1 MDYMKNFIEY
11 VGVRNLIIFGAIL
24 VALIIFMIVYH
35 SIKLKI
41 YRQEILD
48 LQNQINGIKTL
59 PLQYRLGRVQ
69 SIAKNMPEVAEE
81 YEQFTKDFEK
91 ITEFQKN
98 ELGVLVNEVDESLFY
113 GKTRGIKKKLTLI
126 HEMTQ
131 RYDHDAKDLL
141 TRIEKVTEIENIQ
154 RVEIIRVK
162 GKYREVGNEYEK
174 IRVKVEEFVPHA
186 LEMFKELDDDFVKLE
201 TLMNNQMFAD
211 AKNFTEEIEN
221 RIDSLQENL
230 KDLPSYVYV
239 VSDLL
244 PSKIDKVDELIT
256 SLEGDEYALEEMNIA
271 ARRQEVD
278 KQMEESIAH
287 VKNVDIKGAAEVL
300 EPLTGLIEEL
310 VIDLGKELDS
320 YKQFKEKWR
329 ESYNELQRLTDV
341 YQNTMK
347 EYRRLF
353 TEFVIDEEEV
363 VISKKYEEFKQ
374 IQEDANDLIE
384 QMESGHFAYANMLE
398 HVENLYDRMMQHD
411 TYLEEF
417 EKQKED
423 IETKN
428 QKTEELLENINI
440 VLLEIKSEIKNEHL
454 PLVNDSY
461 RDYIADSYNK
471 VEEIKRFK
479 AHKPVVL
486 NELCAKVEG
495 ARDVIYKLYDN
506 VHNMIVTAGMVED
519 AIVYANR
526 YRSMFLE
533 VNTELTKAEVLFRNG
548 EYRNALQ
555 VAVDILERLEP
566 GKYEELIKRKEIKSA
581 NVDPVSRTLN
591 KKALKND

>member
-1 MDYMKNFIEY
+1 MDYINKLIQY
-11 VGVRNLIIFGAIL
+11 IGIRNLIIFGAIL
-24 VALIIFMIVYH
+24 IILIIISIVYH
-35 SIKLKI
+35 SLRLKV
-41 YRQEILD
+41 YRQEIYD
-48 LQNQINGIKTL
+48 LENQINGIKTL

-69 SIAKNMPEVAEE
+69 SIAKNMPEVAEQ

-98 ELGVLVNEVDESLFY
+98 ELGVLVNDVDESLFY
-113 GKTRGIKKKLTLI
+113 GKSRGVNKKLMKI
-126 HEMTQ
+126 QEMTK

-141 TRIEKVTEIENIQ
+141 ARIEKVTEIENIQ

-162 GKYREVGNEYEK
+162 EKYRQVGNEYDK
-174 IRVKVEEFVPHA
+174 IRIKVEEFVPHV
-186 LEMFKELDDDFVKLE
+186 LELFKGLDDDFVKLE

-211 AKNFTEEIEN
+211 AKTFTIEIEQ
-221 RIDSLQENL
+221 RINDLHENL

-244 PSKIDKVDELIT
+244 PSKITKVDELIA
-256 SLEGDEYALEEMNIA
+256 SLEGDDYAL
-271 ARRQEVD
+271 
-278 KQMEESIAH
+278 KQMDVSKRRSDVDAQMKESIAF
-287 VKNVDIKGAAEVL
+287 VKNVDIKGAASVL

-310 VIDLGKELDS
+310 VIDLSKELES
-320 YKQFKEKWR
+320 FKQFKAQWG
-329 ESYNELQRLTDV
+329 ESYDNLERLTKRYITV
-341 YQNTMK
+341 MK
-347 EYRRLF
+347 EYKELI
-353 TEFVIDEEEV
+353 TQFVVDDEEV
-363 VISKKYEEFKQ
+363 VINKKYEEFKV
-374 IQEDANDLIE
+374 IQSDAKALLE
-384 QMESGHFAYANMLE
+384 QMQSGEFIYADM
-398 HVENLYDRMMQHD
+398 VGRIENLQERMSKHD
-411 TYLEEF
+411 DYLEEF
-417 EKQKED
+417 EQQKET
-423 IETKN
+423 IEKKN
-428 QKTEELLENINI
+428 LEAEELLENINI

-479 AHKPVVL
+479 AKKPIVL
-486 NELCAKVEG
+486 NELIAKVEG

-506 VHNMIVTAGMVED
+506 VHNLIVTASMVED

-566 GKYEELIKRKEIKSA
+566 GKYEQLIKRKEIKSA
-581 NVDPVSRTLN
+581 
-591 KKALKND
+591 

>member
-11 VGVRNLIIFGAIL
+11 VGVRNLIIFGTIL

-113 GKTRGIKKKLTLI
+113 GKTHGIKKKFALI
-126 HEMTQ
+126 REMTQ

-141 TRIEKVTEIENIQ
+141 ARIEKVTEIENIQ

-278 KQMEESIAH
+278 EQMEESIAH

-347 EYRRLF
+347 EYRRLI
-353 TEFVIDEEEV
+353 TEFVIEEEEV

-374 IQEDANDLIE
+374 IQKDANDLIE

-411 TYLEEF
+411 AYLEEF
-417 EKQKED
+417 KKQKED
-423 IETKN
+423 IDTKN

-479 AHKPVVL
+479 TYKPVVL

-581 NVDPVSRTLN
+581 
-591 KKALKND
+591 

>member
-113 GKTRGIKKKLTLI
+113 GKTHGIKKKFALI
-126 HEMTQ
+126 REMTQ

-141 TRIEKVTEIENIQ
+141 ARIEKVTEIENIQ

-278 KQMEESIAH
+278 EQMEESIAH

-347 EYRRLF
+347 EYRRLI

-374 IQEDANDLIE
+374 IQKDANDLIE

-398 HVENLYDRMMQHD
+398 HVETLYDRMMQHD

-581 NVDPVSRTLN
+581 
-591 KKALKND
+591 

>member
-11 VGVRNLIIFGAIL
+11 VGVGNLIIFGAIL

-113 GKTRGIKKKLTLI
+113 GKTHGIKKKLALI

-347 EYRRLF
+347 EYRRLI

-374 IQEDANDLIE
+374 IQKDANDLIE

-398 HVENLYDRMMQHD
+398 HVENLYDRMMEHD

-417 EKQKED
+417 KKQKED

-581 NVDPVSRTLN
+581 
-591 KKALKND
+591 

>member
-11 VGVRNLIIFGAIL
+11 VGVRNLIIFGTIL

-48 LQNQINGIKTL
+48 LQNQINGIKTR

-113 GKTRGIKKKLTLI
+113 GKTHGIKKKFALI
-126 HEMTQ
+126 REMTQ

-141 TRIEKVTEIENIQ
+141 ARIEKVTEIENIQ

-186 LEMFKELDDDFVKLE
+186 LEMFKELDDDFVKLK

-347 EYRRLF
+347 EYRRLI

-374 IQEDANDLIE
+374 IQKDANDLIE

-411 TYLEEF
+411 AYLEEF
-417 EKQKED
+417 KKQKED
-423 IETKN
+423 IDTKN

-479 AHKPVVL
+479 THKPVVL

-581 NVDPVSRTLN
+581 
-591 KKALKND
+591 

>member
-11 VGVRNLIIFGAIL
+11 VGVRNLIIFGTIL

-113 GKTRGIKKKLTLI
+113 GKTHGIKKKFALI
-126 HEMTQ
+126 REMTQ

-141 TRIEKVTEIENIQ
+141 ARIEKVTEIENIQ

-174 IRVKVEEFVPHA
+174 IRVKVEEFVPHV

-278 KQMEESIAH
+278 EQMEESIAH

-347 EYRRLF
+347 EYRRLI

-374 IQEDANDLIE
+374 IQKDANDLIE

-411 TYLEEF
+411 AYLEEF
-417 EKQKED
+417 KKQKED
-423 IETKN
+423 IDTKN

-479 AHKPVVL
+479 TYKPVVL

-581 NVDPVSRTLN
+581 
-591 KKALKND
+591 

>member
-113 GKTRGIKKKLTLI
+113 GKTHGIKKKLALI

-581 NVDPVSRTLN
+581 
-591 KKALKND
+591 

>member
-11 VGVRNLIIFGAIL
+11 VGVRNLIIFGTIL
-24 VALIIFMIVYH
+24 AALIIFMIVYH

-581 NVDPVSRTLN
+581 
-591 KKALKND
+591 

>member
-11 VGVRNLIIFGAIL
+11 VGVRNLIIFGTIL

-41 YRQEILD
+41 YRQGILD

-113 GKTRGIKKKLTLI
+113 GKTHGIKKKFALI
-126 HEMTQ
+126 REMTQ

-141 TRIEKVTEIENIQ
+141 ARIEKVTEIENIQ

-347 EYRRLF
+347 EYRRLI

-374 IQEDANDLIE
+374 IQKDANDLIE

-411 TYLEEF
+411 AYLEEF
-417 EKQKED
+417 KKQKED
-423 IETKN
+423 IDTKN

-479 AHKPVVL
+479 THKPVVL

-581 NVDPVSRTLN
+581 
-591 KKALKND
+591 

>member
-11 VGVRNLIIFGAIL
+11 VGVRNLIIFGTIL

-113 GKTRGIKKKLTLI
+113 GKTHGIKKKFALI
-126 HEMTQ
+126 REMTQ

-141 TRIEKVTEIENIQ
+141 ARIEKVTEIENIQ

-221 RIDSLQENL
+221 RIDSFQENL

-256 SLEGDEYALEEMNIA
+256 SLEGDEYALEEMNIV

-347 EYRRLF
+347 EYRRLI

-374 IQEDANDLIE
+374 IQKDANDLIE

-411 TYLEEF
+411 AYLEEF
-417 EKQKED
+417 KKQKED
-423 IETKN
+423 IDTKN

-479 AHKPVVL
+479 THKPVVL

-581 NVDPVSRTLN
+581 
-591 KKALKND
+591 

>member
-11 VGVRNLIIFGAIL
+11 VGVRNLIIFGTIL

-35 SIKLKI
+35 SIQLKI

-113 GKTRGIKKKLTLI
+113 GKTHGIKKKFALI
-126 HEMTQ
+126 REMTQ

-141 TRIEKVTEIENIQ
+141 ARIEKVTEIENIQ

-278 KQMEESIAH
+278 EQMEESIAH

-347 EYRRLF
+347 EYRRLI

-374 IQEDANDLIE
+374 IQKDANDLIE

-411 TYLEEF
+411 AYLEEF
-417 EKQKED
+417 KKQKED
-423 IETKN
+423 IDTKN

-479 AHKPVVL
+479 TYKPVVL

-581 NVDPVSRTLN
+581 
-591 KKALKND
+591 

>member
-113 GKTRGIKKKLTLI
+113 GKTHGIKKKFALI
-126 HEMTQ
+126 REMTQ

-141 TRIEKVTEIENIQ
+141 ARIEKVTEIENIQ

-174 IRVKVEEFVPHA
+174 IRVKVEEFVPHV

-221 RIDSLQENL
+221 RIDSFQENL

-278 KQMEESIAH
+278 EQMEESIAH

-347 EYRRLF
+347 EYRRLI

-374 IQEDANDLIE
+374 IQKDANDLIE

-411 TYLEEF
+411 AYLEEF
-417 EKQKED
+417 KKQKED
-423 IETKN
+423 IDTKN

-479 AHKPVVL
+479 THKPVVL

-581 NVDPVSRTLN
+581 
-591 KKALKND
+591 

>member
-113 GKTRGIKKKLTLI
+113 GKTHGIKKKFALI
-126 HEMTQ
+126 REMTQ

-141 TRIEKVTEIENIQ
+141 ARIEKVTEIENIQ

-186 LEMFKELDDDFVKLE
+186 LEMFKELDDDFVELE

-278 KQMEESIAH
+278 EQMEESIAH

-341 YQNTMK
+341 YQKTMK
-347 EYRRLF
+347 EYRRLI

-374 IQEDANDLIE
+374 IQKDANDLIE

-411 TYLEEF
+411 AYLEEF
-417 EKQKED
+417 KKQKED
-423 IETKN
+423 IDTKN

-479 AHKPVVL
+479 TYKPVVL

-506 VHNMIVTAGMVED
+506 IHNMIVTAGMVED

-581 NVDPVSRTLN
+581 
-591 KKALKND
+591 

>member
-1 MDYMKNFIEY
+1 MEYMKNFIQY
-11 VGVRNLIIFGAIL
+11 VGVRNLIIFASIL
-24 VALIIFMIVYH
+24 IALIIFMIIYH
-35 SIKLKI
+35 QVKLNM
-41 YRQEILD
+41 YRQELLD

-69 SIAKNMPEVAEE
+69 SIAKNMPEVVEQ
-81 YEQFTKDFEK
+81 YEQFTEDFEK

-98 ELGVLVNEVDESLFY
+98 ELGVLVDEVDAALFY
-113 GKTRGIKKKLTLI
+113 RKTRGVKKNLALI
-126 HEMTQ
+126 REMTQ
-131 RYDHDAKDLL
+131 RYDHDAKNLL
-141 TRIEKVTEIENIQ
+141 ARIEKVTEIENIQ

-162 GKYREVGNEYEK
+162 GKYREAANEYEK
-174 IRVKVEEFVPHA
+174 IRIKVEEFVPHV

-211 AKNFTEEIEN
+211 AKKFTEEIEN
-221 RIDSLQENL
+221 RIDSLYANL

-244 PSKIDKVDELIT
+244 PSKIDKVDELIS
-256 SLEGDEYALEEMNIA
+256 SLEGDDYALEEMKIA
-271 ARRQEVD
+271 TRRQEVD
-278 KQMEESIAH
+278 EQMEESIVQ
-287 VKNVDIKGAAEVL
+287 VKNVDIKAAAQVL

-310 VIDLGKELDS
+310 VIDLSKELDS

-329 ESYNELQRLTDV
+329 ESYNELQRLTEI
-341 YQNTMK
+341 YQQVMK
-347 EYRRLF
+347 EYRRLT

-363 VISKKYEEFKQ
+363 VISKKYEEFRQ
-374 IQEDANDLIE
+374 IQNDANHLIE
-384 QMESGHFAYANMLE
+384 QMELGHFAYADMLD
-398 HVENLYDRMMQHD
+398 HVVDLYDRMMKHD
-411 TYLEEF
+411 AYLEEF

-423 IETKN
+423 IENKN
-428 QKTEELLENINI
+428 KEAEELLENINI

-461 RDYIADSYNK
+461 RNYITDSYNK

-506 VHNMIVTAGMVED
+506 VHNMIVTAGMVDD

-581 NVDPVSRTLN
+581 
-591 KKALKND
+591 

>member
-11 VGVRNLIIFGAIL
+11 VGVKNLIIFGAIL

-581 NVDPVSRTLN
+581 
-591 KKALKND
+591 

>member
-113 GKTRGIKKKLTLI
+113 GKTHGIKKKFALI
-126 HEMTQ
+126 REMTQ

-141 TRIEKVTEIENIQ
+141 ARIEKVTEIENIQ

-278 KQMEESIAH
+278 EQMEESIAH

-347 EYRRLF
+347 EYRRLI

-374 IQEDANDLIE
+374 IQKDANDLIE

-411 TYLEEF
+411 AYLEEF
-417 EKQKED
+417 KKQKED
-423 IETKN
+423 IDTKN

-479 AHKPVVL
+479 THKPVVL

-495 ARDVIYKLYDN
+495 ARDVIYKLYYN

-581 NVDPVSRTLN
+581 
-591 KKALKND
+591 

>member
-1 MDYMKNFIEY
+1 MDYMKELIQY
-11 VGVRNLIIFGAIL
+11 IGIRNLVIFASIL
-24 VALIIFMIVYH
+24 IVLIIFMIIYH
-35 SIKLKI
+35 SVRLKV
-41 YRQEILD
+41 YRQEILE
-48 LQNQINGIKTL
+48 LENQINGIKTL

-69 SIAKNMPEVAEE
+69 SIAKNMPEVVEQYEE
-81 YEQFTKDFEK
+81 FTKDFEK

-98 ELGVLVNEVDESLFY
+98 ELGVLVDEVDAALFY
-113 GKTRGIKKKLTLI
+113 GKSHGVKKKLAMI
-126 HEMTQ
+126 QEMTQ

-141 TRIEKVTEIENIQ
+141 ARIEKVTEIENIQ
-154 RVEIIRVK
+154 RIEIIRVK
-162 GKYREVGNEYEK
+162 EKYRQVGNEYDK
-174 IRVKVEEFVPHA
+174 IRIKVEEFVPHA

-211 AKNFTEEIEN
+211 AKKFTEEIEN
-221 RIDSLQENL
+221 RIDSLHENL
-230 KDLPSYVYV
+230 KDFPSYVYV

-244 PSKIDKVDELIT
+244 PSKITKVDELIA
-256 SLEGDEYALEEMNIA
+256 SLEGDDYALEEMKVA

-278 KQMEESIAH
+278 EQMEESIAQ
-287 VKNVDIKGAAEVL
+287 VKNVDIKAAAEVL

-310 VIDLGKELDS
+310 VIDLSKELDS

-329 ESYNELQRLTDV
+329 ESYNELQRLTGM
-341 YQNTMK
+341 YQQTMK
-347 EYRRLF
+347 EYRRLI

-363 VISKKYEEFKQ
+363 VINKKHEEFIQ
-374 IQEDANDLIE
+374 IQNAANDLIE
-384 QMESGHFAYANMLE
+384 QMESGHFAYADMLE
-398 HVENLYDRMMQHD
+398 HVESLYERMMAHD
-411 TYLEEF
+411 AYLEEF
-417 EKQKED
+417 EKQKEE
-423 IETKN
+423 IEKKN
-428 QKTEELLENINI
+428 QEAEELIENINI

-461 RDYIADSYNK
+461 RDYITDSYNK

-581 NVDPVSRTLN
+581 
-591 KKALKND
+591 

>member
-113 GKTRGIKKKLTLI
+113 GKTHGIKKKFALI
-126 HEMTQ
+126 REMTQ

-141 TRIEKVTEIENIQ
+141 ARIEKVTEIENIQ

-278 KQMEESIAH
+278 EQMEESIAH
-287 VKNVDIKGAAEVL
+287 VKNVDIKDAAEVL

-347 EYRRLF
+347 EYRRLI

-374 IQEDANDLIE
+374 IQKDANDLIE

-411 TYLEEF
+411 AYLEEF
-417 EKQKED
+417 KKQKED
-423 IETKN
+423 TDTKN

-479 AHKPVVL
+479 THKPVVL

-581 NVDPVSRTLN
+581 
-591 KKALKND
+591 

>member
-11 VGVRNLIIFGAIL
+11 VGVRNLIIFGTIL

-113 GKTRGIKKKLTLI
+113 GKTHGIKKKFALI
-126 HEMTQ
+126 REMTQ

-141 TRIEKVTEIENIQ
+141 ARIEKVTEIENIQ
-154 RVEIIRVK
+154 CVEIIRVK

-347 EYRRLF
+347 EYRRLI

-374 IQEDANDLIE
+374 IQKDANDLIE

-411 TYLEEF
+411 AYLEEF
-417 EKQKED
+417 KKQKED
-423 IETKN
+423 IDTKN

-479 AHKPVVL
+479 THKPVVL

-581 NVDPVSRTLN
+581 
-591 KKALKND
+591 

>member
-1 MDYMKNFIEY
+1 MGYMKNFIEY

-48 LQNQINGIKTL
+48 LENQINGIKTL

-113 GKTRGIKKKLTLI
+113 GKTHGIKKKLALI

-131 RYDHDAKDLL
+131 HYDHDAKDLL

-174 IRVKVEEFVPHA
+174 IRIKVEEFVPNV

-211 AKNFTEEIEN
+211 AKNFTEEIED

-239 VSDLL
+239 VSELL

-278 KQMEESIAH
+278 EQMEKSIAH
-287 VKNVDIKGAAEVL
+287 VKNVDIKGVAEVL

-341 YQNTMK
+341 YQKTMK
-347 EYRRLF
+347 EYRRLI

-374 IQEDANDLIE
+374 IQKDANDLIE

-411 TYLEEF
+411 AYLEEF

-423 IETKN
+423 IDTKN

-581 NVDPVSRTLN
+581 
-591 KKALKND
+591 

>member
-113 GKTRGIKKKLTLI
+113 GKTHGIKKKFALI
-126 HEMTQ
+126 REMTQ

-141 TRIEKVTEIENIQ
+141 ARIEKVTEIENIQ

-347 EYRRLF
+347 EYRRLI

-374 IQEDANDLIE
+374 IQKDANDLIE

-398 HVENLYDRMMQHD
+398 HVETLYDRMMQHD

-428 QKTEELLENINI
+428 QKTKELLENINI

-461 RDYIADSYNK
+461 RDYIADSYKK

-581 NVDPVSRTLN
+581 
-591 KKALKND
+591 

>member
-113 GKTRGIKKKLTLI
+113 GKTHGIKKKLALI

-555 VAVDILERLEP
+555 VAVDILERLGP

-581 NVDPVSRTLN
+581 
-591 KKALKND
+591 

>member
-11 VGVRNLIIFGAIL
+11 VGVRNLIIFGTIL

-126 HEMTQ
+126 HEMKQ

-581 NVDPVSRTLN
+581 
-591 KKALKND
+591 

>member
-11 VGVRNLIIFGAIL
+11 VGVRNLIIFGTIL

-278 KQMEESIAH
+278 EQMEESIAH

-347 EYRRLF
+347 EYHRLI

-374 IQEDANDLIE
+374 IQKDANDLIK

-581 NVDPVSRTLN
+581 
-591 KKALKND
+591 

>member
-11 VGVRNLIIFGAIL
+11 VGVRNLIIFGTIL

-113 GKTRGIKKKLTLI
+113 GKTHGIKKKFALI
-126 HEMTQ
+126 REMTQ

-141 TRIEKVTEIENIQ
+141 ARIEKVTEIENIQ

-278 KQMEESIAH
+278 EQMEESIAH

-347 EYRRLF
+347 EYRRLI

-374 IQEDANDLIE
+374 IQKDANDLIE

-411 TYLEEF
+411 AYLEEF
-417 EKQKED
+417 KKQKED
-423 IETKN
+423 IDTKN

-479 AHKPVVL
+479 THKPVVL

-581 NVDPVSRTLN
+581 
-591 KKALKND
+591 

>member
-113 GKTRGIKKKLTLI
+113 GKTHGIKKKFALI
-126 HEMTQ
+126 REMTQ

-141 TRIEKVTEIENIQ
+141 ARIEKVTEIENIQ

-278 KQMEESIAH
+278 EQMEESIAH

-341 YQNTMK
+341 YQKTMK
-347 EYRRLF
+347 EYRRLI

-374 IQEDANDLIE
+374 IQKDANDLIE

-411 TYLEEF
+411 AYLEEF
-417 EKQKED
+417 KKQKED
-423 IETKN
+423 IDTKN

-479 AHKPVVL
+479 THKPVVL

-581 NVDPVSRTLN
+581 
-591 KKALKND
+591 

>member
-11 VGVRNLIIFGAIL
+11 VGVKNLIIFGAIL

-113 GKTRGIKKKLTLI
+113 GKTHGIKKKLALI
-126 HEMTQ
+126 REMTQ

-278 KQMEESIAH
+278 EQMEESIAH

-347 EYRRLF
+347 EYHRLI

-374 IQEDANDLIE
+374 IQKDANDLIE

-581 NVDPVSRTLN
+581 
-591 KKALKND
+591 

>member
-11 VGVRNLIIFGAIL
+11 VGVRNLIIFGTIL

-113 GKTRGIKKKLTLI
+113 GKTHGIKKKFALI
-126 HEMTQ
+126 REMTQ

-141 TRIEKVTEIENIQ
+141 ARIEKVTEIENIQ

-347 EYRRLF
+347 EYRRLI

-374 IQEDANDLIE
+374 IQKDANDLIE

-398 HVENLYDRMMQHD
+398 HIENLYDRMMQHD
-411 TYLEEF
+411 AYLEEF
-417 EKQKED
+417 KKQKED
-423 IETKN
+423 IDTKN

-581 NVDPVSRTLN
+581 
-591 KKALKND
+591 

>member
-113 GKTRGIKKKLTLI
+113 GKTHGIKKKFALI
-126 HEMTQ
+126 REMTQ

-141 TRIEKVTEIENIQ
+141 ARIEKVTEIENIQ

-186 LEMFKELDDDFVKLE
+186 LEMFKELDDDFVELE

-278 KQMEESIAH
+278 EQMEESIAH

-347 EYRRLF
+347 EYRRLI

-374 IQEDANDLIE
+374 IQKDANDLIE

-398 HVENLYDRMMQHD
+398 HVENLYDRMMHHD
-411 TYLEEF
+411 AYLEEF
-417 EKQKED
+417 KKQKED
-423 IETKN
+423 IDTKN

-479 AHKPVVL
+479 THKPVVL

-581 NVDPVSRTLN
+581 
-591 KKALKND
+591 

>member
-11 VGVRNLIIFGAIL
+11 VGVRNLIIFGTIL

-113 GKTRGIKKKLTLI
+113 GKTHGIKKKFALI
-126 HEMTQ
+126 REMTQ

-141 TRIEKVTEIENIQ
+141 ARIEKVTEIENIQ

-256 SLEGDEYALEEMNIA
+256 SLEGDEYALEEMNIV

-347 EYRRLF
+347 EYRRLI

-374 IQEDANDLIE
+374 IQKDANDLIE

-411 TYLEEF
+411 AYLEEF
-417 EKQKED
+417 KKQKED
-423 IETKN
+423 IDTKN

-479 AHKPVVL
+479 THKPVVL

-581 NVDPVSRTLN
+581 
-591 KKALKND
+591 

>member
-11 VGVRNLIIFGAIL
+11 VGVRNLIIFGTIL

-113 GKTRGIKKKLTLI
+113 GKTHGIKKKFALI
-126 HEMTQ
+126 REMTQ

-141 TRIEKVTEIENIQ
+141 ARIEKVIEIENIQ

-186 LEMFKELDDDFVKLE
+186 LEMFKELDDDFVELE

-278 KQMEESIAH
+278 EQMEESIAH

-347 EYRRLF
+347 EYRRLI

-374 IQEDANDLIE
+374 IQKDANDLIE

-411 TYLEEF
+411 AYLEEF
-417 EKQKED
+417 KKQKED
-423 IETKN
+423 IDTKN

-479 AHKPVVL
+479 THKPVVL

-581 NVDPVSRTLN
+581 
-591 KKALKND
+591 

>member
-11 VGVRNLIIFGAIL
+11 VGVRNLIIFGTIL

-113 GKTRGIKKKLTLI
+113 GKTHGIKKKFALI
-126 HEMTQ
+126 REMTQ

-141 TRIEKVTEIENIQ
+141 ARIEKVTEIENIQ
-154 RVEIIRVK
+154 HVEIIRVK

-278 KQMEESIAH
+278 EQMEESIAH

-347 EYRRLF
+347 EYRRLI

-374 IQEDANDLIE
+374 IQKDANDLIE

-411 TYLEEF
+411 AYLEEF
-417 EKQKED
+417 KKQKED
-423 IETKN
+423 IDTKN

-479 AHKPVVL
+479 THKPVVL

-581 NVDPVSRTLN
+581 
-591 KKALKND
+591 

>member
-11 VGVRNLIIFGAIL
+11 IGVRNLIIFGAIL

-113 GKTRGIKKKLTLI
+113 GKTHGIKKKLTLI

-581 NVDPVSRTLN
+581 
-591 KKALKND
+591 

>member
-11 VGVRNLIIFGAIL
+11 VGVRNLIIFGTIL

-113 GKTRGIKKKLTLI
+113 GKTHGIKKKFALI
-126 HEMTQ
+126 REMTQ

-141 TRIEKVTEIENIQ
+141 ARIEKVTEIENIQ

-186 LEMFKELDDDFVKLE
+186 LKMFKELDDDFVKLE

-347 EYRRLF
+347 EYRRLI

-374 IQEDANDLIE
+374 IQKDANDLIE

-411 TYLEEF
+411 AYLEEF
-417 EKQKED
+417 KKQKED
-423 IETKN
+423 IDTKN

-581 NVDPVSRTLN
+581 
-591 KKALKND
+591 

>member
-11 VGVRNLIIFGAIL
+11 VGVRNLIIFGTIL

-113 GKTRGIKKKLTLI
+113 GKTHGIKKKFALI
-126 HEMTQ
+126 REMTQ

-141 TRIEKVTEIENIQ
+141 ARIEKVTEIENIQ

-186 LEMFKELDDDFVKLE
+186 LEMFKELDDDFLKLE

-278 KQMEESIAH
+278 EQMEESIAH

-347 EYRRLF
+347 EYRRLI

-374 IQEDANDLIE
+374 IQKDANDLIE

-411 TYLEEF
+411 AYLEEF
-417 EKQKED
+417 KKQKED
-423 IETKN
+423 IDTKN

-479 AHKPVVL
+479 TYKPVVL

-581 NVDPVSRTLN
+581 
-591 KKALKND
+591 

>member
-1 MDYMKNFIEY
+1 MEYMKNFIQY
-11 VGVRNLIIFGAIL
+11 VGVRNLIIFASIL
-24 VALIIFMIVYH
+24 IALIIFMIIYH
-35 SIKLKI
+35 QVKLNM
-41 YRQEILD
+41 YRQELLD

-69 SIAKNMPEVAEE
+69 SIAKNMPEVVEQ
-81 YEQFTKDFEK
+81 YEQFTEVFEK

-98 ELGVLVNEVDESLFY
+98 ELGVLVDEVDAALFY
-113 GKTRGIKKKLTLI
+113 RKTRGVKKNLALI
-126 HEMTQ
+126 REMTQ
-131 RYDHDAKDLL
+131 RYDHDAKNLL
-141 TRIEKVTEIENIQ
+141 ARIEKVTEIENIQ

-162 GKYREVGNEYEK
+162 GKYREAANEYEK
-174 IRVKVEEFVPHA
+174 IRIKVEEFVPHV

-211 AKNFTEEIEN
+211 AKKFTEEIEN
-221 RIDSLQENL
+221 RIDSLHANL

-244 PSKIDKVDELIT
+244 PSKIDKVDELIS
-256 SLEGDEYALEEMNIA
+256 SLEGDDYALEEMKIA
-271 ARRQEVD
+271 TRRQEVD
-278 KQMEESIAH
+278 EQMEESIVQ
-287 VKNVDIKGAAEVL
+287 VKNVDIKAAAQVL

-310 VIDLGKELDS
+310 VIDLSKELDS

-329 ESYNELQRLTDV
+329 ESYNELQRLTEI
-341 YQNTMK
+341 YQQVMK
-347 EYRRLF
+347 EYRRLT

-363 VISKKYEEFKQ
+363 VISKKYEEFRQ
-374 IQEDANDLIE
+374 IQNDANHLIE
-384 QMESGHFAYANMLE
+384 QMELGHFAYADMLD
-398 HVENLYDRMMQHD
+398 HVVDLYDRMMKHD
-411 TYLEEF
+411 AYLEEF

-423 IETKN
+423 IENKN
-428 QKTEELLENINI
+428 KEAEELLENINI

-461 RDYIADSYNK
+461 RNYITDSYNK

-581 NVDPVSRTLN
+581 
-591 KKALKND
+591 

>member
-113 GKTRGIKKKLTLI
+113 GKTHGIKKKFALI
-126 HEMTQ
+126 REMTQ

-141 TRIEKVTEIENIQ
+141 ARIEKVTEIENIQ

-278 KQMEESIAH
+278 EQMEESIAH

-347 EYRRLF
+347 EYRRLI

-374 IQEDANDLIE
+374 IQKYANDLIE

-411 TYLEEF
+411 AYLEEF
-417 EKQKED
+417 KKQKED
-423 IETKN
+423 IDTKN

-479 AHKPVVL
+479 THKPVVL

-581 NVDPVSRTLN
+581 
-591 KKALKND
+591 

>member
-11 VGVRNLIIFGAIL
+11 VGVRNLIIFGTIL

-59 PLQYRLGRVQ
+59 LLQYRLGRVQ

-113 GKTRGIKKKLTLI
+113 GKTHGIKKKFALI
-126 HEMTQ
+126 REMTQ

-141 TRIEKVTEIENIQ
+141 ARIEKVTEIENIQ

-278 KQMEESIAH
+278 EQMEESIAH

-347 EYRRLF
+347 EYRRLI

-374 IQEDANDLIE
+374 IQKDANDLIE

-411 TYLEEF
+411 AYLEEF
-417 EKQKED
+417 KKQKED
-423 IETKN
+423 IDTKN

-581 NVDPVSRTLN
+581 
-591 KKALKND
+591 

>member
-11 VGVRNLIIFGAIL
+11 VGVRNLIIFGTIL

-162 GKYREVGNEYEK
+162 GKYRELGNEYEK

-581 NVDPVSRTLN
+581 
-591 KKALKND
+591 

>member
-1 MDYMKNFIEY
+1 MEYMKNFVQY
-11 VGVRNLIIFGAIL
+11 VGVRNLIIFASIL
-24 VALIIFMIVYH
+24 IALIIFVIIYH
-35 SIKLKI
+35 QVKLNM
-41 YRQEILD
+41 YRQELLD

-69 SIAKNMPEVAEE
+69 SIAKNMPEVVEQ
-81 YEQFTKDFEK
+81 YEQFTEDFEK

-98 ELGVLVNEVDESLFY
+98 ELGVLVDEVDAALFY
-113 GKTRGIKKKLTLI
+113 RKTRGVKKNLALI
-126 HEMTQ
+126 REMTQ
-131 RYDHDAKDLL
+131 RYDHDAKNLL
-141 TRIEKVTEIENIQ
+141 ARIEKVTEIENIQ

-162 GKYREVGNEYEK
+162 GKYRETANEYEK
-174 IRVKVEEFVPHA
+174 IRIKVEEFVPHV

-211 AKNFTEEIEN
+211 AKKFTEEIEN
-221 RIDSLQENL
+221 RIDSLYANL

-244 PSKIDKVDELIT
+244 PSKIDKVDELIS
-256 SLEGDEYALEEMNIA
+256 SLEGDDYALEEMKIA
-271 ARRQEVD
+271 TRRHEVD
-278 KQMEESIAH
+278 EQMEESIVQ
-287 VKNVDIKGAAEVL
+287 VKNVDIKAAAQVL

-310 VIDLGKELDS
+310 VIDLSKELDS

-329 ESYNELQRLTDV
+329 ESYNELQRLTEI
-341 YQNTMK
+341 YQQVMK
-347 EYRRLF
+347 EYRRLT

-363 VISKKYEEFKQ
+363 VISKKYEEFRQ
-374 IQEDANDLIE
+374 IQNDANHLIE
-384 QMESGHFAYANMLE
+384 QMELGHFAYADMLD
-398 HVENLYDRMMQHD
+398 HVVDLYDRMMKHD
-411 TYLEEF
+411 AYLEEF

-423 IETKN
+423 IENKN
-428 QKTEELLENINI
+428 KETEELLENINI

-461 RDYIADSYNK
+461 RNYITDSYNK

-581 NVDPVSRTLN
+581 
-591 KKALKND
+591 